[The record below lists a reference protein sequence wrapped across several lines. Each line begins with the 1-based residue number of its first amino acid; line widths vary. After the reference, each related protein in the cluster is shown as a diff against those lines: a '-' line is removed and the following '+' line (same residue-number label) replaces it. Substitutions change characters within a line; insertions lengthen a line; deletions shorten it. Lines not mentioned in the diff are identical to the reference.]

1 MAILVGIDEAGY
13 GPILGPMVVS
23 STAFTIPDRH
33 LKSDLYSL
41 LANAVTTKKSRLAGR
56 VLITDSK
63 KAYSRSAGIGHLRR
77 TVLAALAAGAAGSG
91 GDAGKSSPDTDDPTS
106 NHHPATTAELLK
118 ILCPQCCRRLDEY
131 PWYQK
136 LSETPLGAD
145 PDDIHI
151 AATVLKNTLSANNM
165 NILGINACC
174 LDVGH
179 YNTMVSAV
187 KNKAT
192 VLFTAVSTLI
202 KQAFDNTYSSPN
214 PDSPPPWRHDRGD
227 TDPDSAILQII
238 IDRQGGRVNYR
249 NTLARMFPD
258 MQIKIIR
265 QDTAISSY
273 ELTQGQKKMR
283 LHFAVKADS
292 LHLPVALASMTSKY
306 IRELLIGSLNSY
318 FLTHCTHLKPT
329 AGYWKDGLRFIEDIK
344 GNLPHLKYDSEKLI
358 RSR

>member
-63 KAYSRSAGIGHLRR
+63 KAYSKSAGIGHLRR
-77 TVLAALAAGAAGSG
+77 TVLAALAAGASG
-91 GDAGKSSPDTDDPTS
+91 GGGASSPGADQSAP
-106 NHHPATTAELLK
+106 NHHPATTAELLEA
-118 ILCPQCCRRLDEY
+118 LCPQCCLRLGEY

-136 LSETPLGAD
+136 LAETPLGAD

-151 AATVLKNTLSANNM
+151 AAAVLKNTLAANDM
-165 NILGINACC
+165 NVLGINACC

-214 PDSPPPWRHDRGD
+214 PDTPPMWHHDRGGR
-227 TDPDSAILQII
+227 DPDSAILQII

-258 MQIKIIR
+258 MQIKIVR

-318 FLTHCTHLKPT
+318 FLTHCTDLKPT

-344 GNLPHLKYDSEKLI
+344 GNLPNLKYDSEKLI

>member
-23 STAFTIPDRH
+23 SSAFTIPDQH
-33 LKSDLYSL
+33 LKSDLFSL
-41 LANAVTTKKSRLAGR
+41 LGNAVTTKKSRLAGR

-63 KAYSRSAGIGHLRR
+63 KAYSRSAGVGHLRR
-77 TVLAALAAGAAGSG
+77 TVLAALAAGVG
-91 GDAGKSSPDTDDPTS
+91 GVGGGSSPGAGDPAG
-106 NHHPATTAELLK
+106 NDHPATTAELLEA
-118 ILCPQCCRRLDEY
+118 LCPQCCLRLGDY

-136 LSETPLGAD
+136 LGETPLGAD
-145 PDDIHI
+145 PDDIQI
-151 AATVLKNTLSANNM
+151 AAAVLKNTLSANNM
-165 NILGINACC
+165 SMLGINACC

-202 KQAFDNTYSSPN
+202 KQAFDNTYSSPC
-214 PDSPPPWRHDRGD
+214 PGSPPLWGHDRSD
-227 TDPDSAILQII
+227 CDPDSAFLQII

-258 MQIKIIR
+258 MEIKIVR

-273 ELTQGQKKMR
+273 EMTRGQKKMR

-318 FLTHCTHLKPT
+318 FLTHCTDLKPT

-344 GNLPHLKYDSEKLI
+344 ENLPDLKYDSEKLI

>member
-23 STAFTIPDRH
+23 STAFTVPDRH
-33 LKSDLYSL
+33 LKSDLFGL

-63 KAYSRSAGIGHLRR
+63 KAYSKSAGIGHLRR
-77 TVLAALAAGAAGSG
+77 TVLAALAAGASG
-91 GDAGKSSPDTDDPTS
+91 GADDPAP
-106 NHHPATTAELLK
+106 NHLPATTAELLEA
-118 ILCPQCCRRLDEY
+118 LCPQCRPRLDEY
-131 PWYQK
+131 PWYRK
-136 LSETPLGAD
+136 LAETPLGAD

-151 AATVLKNTLSANNM
+151 AGSVLKNTLAANDMNM
-165 NILGINACC
+165 LGINACC

-214 PDSPPPWRHDRGD
+214 PDSPPLWRHDRGD

-258 MQIKIIR
+258 MEMKVIR

-273 ELTQGQKKMR
+273 ELTRGWRKMR
-283 LHFAVKADS
+283 LHFVVKADS
-292 LHLPVALASMTSKY
+292 IHLPVALASMTSKY

-318 FLTHCTHLKPT
+318 FLTHFADLKPT

-344 GNLPHLKYDSEKLI
+344 ENLPRLKYDSEKLI